1 MQMQVFIDHIS
12 YVLITLLAGVA
23 IGWKT
28 YPAYRRFLDRL
39 HGTARRAEPI
49 RVRRR

>member
-1 MQMQVFIDHIS
+1 MQVFIDHIS

-28 YPAYRRFLDRL
+28 YPTYRRFLDHL
-39 HGTARRAEPI
+39 HGTDRRAEPI